1 MGEPREIFEDE
12 SPEHMAMRLRG
23 FFREEAYELIVELE
37 SAMLE
42 IEKSPGD
49 DEQIGRAFRALHTI
63 KGSGAACGMSDVEA
77 FAHEIETFF
86 DLVRKGTIAVNQDII
101 DLTLA
106 ARDRIKAMFDVYYR
120 GGEADAAAGRDIIAS
135 FNRIRS
141 KRADGQAA
149 DNRLGAQ
156 HGPVSQAPEAEASI
170 RVATGKLDDLVD
182 LVGELVT
189 VQARLSQTALSQ
201 GIPQFLA
208 IAEELE
214 RLTGSLRD
222 RAMSIRMLPIGS
234 TFSRFTR
241 LVRDLSH
248 ELGKEVVLL
257 TDGAETELD
266 KTVIE
271 RLGEPLVHLVRNS
284 IAHGI
289 ERPDVRESAG
299 KPREGTISLSAVH
312 SGAFVEIRISDDGA
326 GMDRDAIRARAQ
338 ERGLIAGGEELSDSE
353 IEGLVF
359 TAGFSTAKEV
369 TNVSG
374 RGVGLDVVKRTID
387 GLRGTIEIN
396 SRKGAGTTITLKLP
410 LTLAIIDGFLTK
422 IDNEHYIFPLSLVE
436 ECVELTRDTVF
447 ANNGKHLLN
456 VRGSLVPY
464 VRLRDQFSLNGTPPF
479 IEQVVIARVANIR
492 IGFVVD
498 HVVGDHQT
506 VIKNLGSFYKKVE
519 GISGATILGDGTVAL
534 VLDLPWLTAIAE
546 QDEAGMNPPA
556 LAGGGSTC

>member
-1 MGEPREIFEDE
+1 MGEPRENFEDE
-12 SPEHMAMRLRG
+12 SPERMALRLREY
-23 FFREEAYELIVELE
+23 FREEAYELIVELE

-49 DEQIGRAFRALHTI
+49 DGQIGRAFRALHTI

-120 GGEADAAAGRDIIAS
+120 GGKADAAAGRDIIAS

-141 KRADGQAA
+141 KRDDGQAA
-149 DNRLGAQ
+149 DNHLGAQ

-170 RVATGKLDDLVD
+170 RVATEKLDDLVA

-208 IAEELE
+208 VAEELE

-222 RAMSIRMLPIGS
+222 RTMSIRMLPIGS
-234 TFSRFTR
+234 TFSRFKR

-248 ELGKEVVLL
+248 ELGKEVVLM

-284 IAHGI
+284 IDHGI
-289 ERPDVRESAG
+289 ERPDARESAG
-299 KPREGTISLSAVH
+299 KPRGGTISLSAVH
-312 SGAFVEIRISDDGA
+312 SGAFVEIKISDDGA
-326 GMDRDAIRARAQ
+326 GMDRDAIRARAE
-338 ERGLIAGGEELSDSE
+338 ERGLIAYGEELSDSE
-353 IEGLVF
+353 IERLVF

-374 RGVGLDVVKRTID
+374 RGVGLDIVKRTID

-396 SRKGAGTTITLKLP
+396 SRKGAGTAIMLKLP
-410 LTLAIIDGFLTK
+410 LTLAIIDGFLTR
-422 IDNEHYIFPLSLVE
+422 IGMEYFIFPLSLVE
-436 ECVELTRDTVF
+436 ECVELTREASKATH
-447 ANNGKHLLN
+447 GRHLAH
-456 VRGSLVPY
+456 VRGQLVPY
-464 VRLRDQFSLNGTPPF
+464 IRLREHFMVSGTPPAF
-479 IEQVVIARVANIR
+479 EQIVITNVEGRRV
-492 IGFVVD
+492 GMVVD
-498 HVVGDHQT
+498 TVVGEHQT
-506 VIKNLGSFYKKVE
+506 VIKSLGRFYRQVD
-519 GISGATILGDGTVAL
+519 GISGATILGSGTVAL
-534 VLDLPWLTAIAE
+534 ILDIPRLLRLVE
-546 QDEAGMNPPA
+546 QQEAADQGR
-556 LAGGGSTC
+556 